1 MDQINAWIE
10 ANFAMFV
17 IAAVGLY
24 LLGHNGGDLLTWLK
38 SRLTGL
44 FSKTTDRPTADGAE
58 GYAAAY
64 RTLEPILSDP
74 ATVRGDVSKAIA
86 DLMMPNRS
94 ITEEKF
100 AARVGAKQMGGV
112 AR

>member
-10 ANFAMFV
+10 SNFVLFV
-17 IAAVGLY
+17 VGIVGLY
-24 LLGHNGGDLLTWLK
+24 LVGNNGGDLLTWLK

-44 FSKTTDRPTADGAE
+44 FSKTDRPTANGAE

-64 RTLEPILSDP
+64 RTLEPILTDP

-86 DLMMPNRS
+86 DLMMP
-94 ITEEKF
+94 EPEVPV
-100 AARVGAKQMGGV
+100 VGTATRILPTGGIPK
-112 AR
+112 